1 MNRKKDLNMKEPIR
15 FPDPTY
21 DGERSLEWA
30 LLRRR
35 SARRYLRESLSLRE
49 VGQILWAAQ
58 GCNSARGFSTAPSAG
73 ATFPLKTFLA
83 AGDVEQLTPGL
94 YRYLR
99 QEHALSA
106 MRTGDLRQEL
116 CRAALGQGW
125 VRDGAAV
132 IIFAA
137 IYVRTTGRYGK
148 RGFRYVHMEAG
159 HAQQN
164 VHLQAAALGIGTV
177 VVGAFEDRQ
186 VKRTVGMKAEEEP
199 LSIMPLGRI
208 RAEVV

>member
-1 MNRKKDLNMKEPIR
+1 MNEPIR
-15 FPDPTY
+15 LPDPTY

-73 ATFPLKTFLA
+73 ATFPLETFLA
-83 AGDVEQLTPGL
+83 AGEVERLTPGL
-94 YRYLR
+94 YRYQR
-99 QEHALSA
+99 KEHALSSMKA
-106 MRTGDLRQEL
+106 GDLRKEL

-125 VRDGAAV
+125 VHDGAAV

-137 IYVRTTGRYGK
+137 DYSRTTRRYGE

-177 VVGAFEDRQ
+177 VVGAFEDRE
-186 VKRTVGMKAEEEP
+186 VKRIVGMRAEEEP
-199 LSIMPLGRI
+199 LSLMPLGRI
-208 RAEVV
+208 RAEGV

>member
-1 MNRKKDLNMKEPIR
+1 MNEPIR
-15 FPDPTY
+15 LPDPTY

-73 ATFPLKTFLA
+73 ATFPLETFLA
-83 AGDVEQLTPGL
+83 AGYVEQLTPGL
-94 YRYLR
+94 FRYLR
-99 QEHALSA
+99 KEHALSPMKA
-106 MRTGDLRQEL
+106 GDFRKEL

-125 VRDGAAV
+125 VHDGAAV

-137 IYVRTTGRYGK
+137 DYSRTTRRYGE

-177 VVGAFEDRQ
+177 VVGAFEDRE
-186 VKRTVGMKAEEEP
+186 VKRIVGMRAEEEP
-199 LSIMPLGRI
+199 LSLMPLGRI
-208 RAEVV
+208 RAEGV

>member
-1 MNRKKDLNMKEPIR
+1 MNEPIR
-15 FPDPTY
+15 LPDPKY
-21 DGERSLEWA
+21 DGQRSLEWA

-73 ATFPLKTFLA
+73 ATFPLETFLA
-83 AGDVEQLTPGL
+83 AGEVEQLPPGL

-99 QEHALSA
+99 MEHALSS
-106 MRTGDLRQEL
+106 MRAGDLRKEL

-125 VRDGAAV
+125 VCDGAAV
-132 IIFAA
+132 IIFSAA
-137 IYVRTTGRYGK
+137 YSRTTRRYGE
-148 RGFRYVHMEAG
+148 RGIRYVHMEAG

-177 VVGAFEDRQ
+177 VVGAFEDRE
-186 VKRTVGMKAEEEP
+186 VKRIVGMRADEEP

>member
-1 MNRKKDLNMKEPIR
+1 MSELIRLPEPE
-15 FPDPTY
+15 Y
-21 DGERSLEWA
+21 EGEHSLEWT

-35 SARRYLRESLSLRE
+35 SARRYLREGLSLNV

-73 ATFPLKTFLA
+73 ATFPLETFLA
-83 AGDVEQLTPGL
+83 AGDVQRLPPGL

-99 QEHALSA
+99 QEHALSS
-106 MRTGDLRQEL
+106 MRSGDFRPEL
-116 CRAALGQGW
+116 CRAALGQGC
-125 VRDGAAV
+125 VRDGSAA

-137 IYVRTTGRYGK
+137 VYSRTTRRYGE

-177 VVGAFEDRQ
+177 VVGAFEDQ
-186 VKRTVGMKAEEEP
+186 EVKRIVGMKAEEEP

-208 RAEVV
+208 RVEAA